1 MKLPIKETL
10 IVLLIFG
17 VVFLITDKVHTA
29 KKIKQLERSEQL
41 LAQDNRFL
49 IKEIKGTKE
58 KAAIQEQI
66 IIGKNSDLAELSD
79 SIKDLKNLKSQV
91 RIVTRTQYISDTVE
105 IPSSNLTEI
114 SDSTYLKL
122 PYMLSDKNR
131 WYNYQF
137 RFTESG
143 KVIRDSL
150 TFYSEFLVSF
160 GYEKKFNLN
169 PFNKNK
175 PIVYFRDLNPHTE
188 VTEMQ
193 NIVIEDFKPRKVS
206 IELQAGYGITSDG
219 FSPYLGIGIGYQL
232 IRF

>member
-17 VVFLITDKVHTA
+17 VVFLITDKIYNA
-29 KKIKQLERSEQL
+29 KTIKQLERSQQL
-41 LAQDNRFL
+41 LSQENNFL
-49 IKEIKGTKE
+49 VKEIGSKGE
-58 KAAIQEQI
+58 KIAIQEQI
-66 IIGKNSDLAELSD
+66 IIDKNSELAKASD
-79 SIKDLKNLKSQV
+79 SIKELKNLKSQV
-91 RIVTRTQYISDTVE
+91 RIVTRTEYKTDTVE
-105 IPSSNLTEI
+105 IPSDNLTEI
-114 SDSTYLKL
+114 NDSTYLKL
-122 PYMLSDKNR
+122 PYTLSNKNR

-137 RFTESG
+137 RLTENG

-150 TFYSEFLVSF
+150 NFYSEFIVSF

-169 PFNKNK
+169 PFDKNK
-175 PIVYFRDLNPHTE
+175 PIVYFRDLNPYTE

-206 IELQAGYGITSDG
+206 IGLQAGYGITSNG
-219 FSPYLGIGIGYQL
+219 LGPYLGVGVNNQL